1 MLEGSRIKKTHGDP
15 ERRRT
20 GSSAGALSPGLSH
33 SIQPAEMVAEVEVHV
48 QKRARCLV

>member
-1 MLEGSRIKKTHGDP
+1 MKHTVILRDEGLAAVR
-15 ERRRT
+15 
-20 GSSAGALSPGLSH
+20 ALCPLVCLSH